1 MHTTYRLKA
10 NELDERIIK
19 NIRSQFGQKLIRI
32 TVSESD
38 ETDYLLQNEANR
50 EKLEKS
56 LKDAK
61 ERRNLHTFDLEDI
74 RN

>member
-19 NIRSQFGQKLIRI
+19 SIRSQFGQKLIRI

-38 ETDYLLQNEANR
+38 ETDYLLQSEANR

-61 ERRNLHTFDLEDI
+61 ERRNLHTFDLEEI
-74 RN
+74 K